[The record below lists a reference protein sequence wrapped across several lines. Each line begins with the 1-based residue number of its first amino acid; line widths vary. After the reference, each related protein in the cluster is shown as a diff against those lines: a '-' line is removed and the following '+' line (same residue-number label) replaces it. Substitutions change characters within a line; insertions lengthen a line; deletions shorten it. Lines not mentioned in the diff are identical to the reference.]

1 MPEKDSK
8 SEIKGYSKMDKG
20 GTVNGYRGYS
30 KIDNGVQYMDKGVQ

>member
-20 GTVNGYRGYS
+20 GTV
-30 KIDNGVQYMDKGVQ
+30 KWIKGVQQMDKGGIVKWIKG